1 MEGNE
6 FDGVQ
11 RYLYS
16 RSSVGSIIKRKVR
29 HCGFIGVFV
38 FIVIAAMSCGNQMT
52 LKSVGTIDLDSMMV
66 EAKPLVILT
75 IYQNDVLPEKYN
87 EIRDRIAEE
96 YARKANASNWLLG
109 DYGGGMFHIDQEEYE
124 SMVEEAAQKVYSEAW
139 EEIQY
144 IAKNNFSKEDFP
156 FGDIEDKYVS
166 EFIEFYFDT
175 AEDVDARVVLS
186 EPVLVK
192 NEDSYATFTVTN
204 TMDQTDYLIKLT
216 DADEE
221 NYYIEVSEL

>member
-1 MEGNE
+1 MRNMGIDVE
-6 FDGVQ
+6 FC
-11 RYLYS
+11 S
-16 RSSVGSIIKRKVR
+16 NKFFMKRVINR
-29 HCGFIGVFV
+29 MAFIAVAAFV
-38 FIVIAAMSCGNQMT
+38 AWTVVSCGNQVT
-52 LKSVGTIDLDSMMV
+52 LKSIGTVDLDSMMV

>member
-1 MEGNE
+1 MGIEELRNMGIDVE
-6 FDGVQ
+6 FC
-11 RYLYS
+11 S
-16 RSSVGSIIKRKVR
+16 NKFFMKRVINR
-29 HCGFIGVFV
+29 MAFIAVAAFV
-38 FIVIAAMSCGNQMT
+38 AWTVVSCGNQVT
-52 LKSVGTIDLDSMMV
+52 LKSIGTVDLDSMMV

-87 EIRDRIAEE
+87 EIRGEIAEE
-96 YARKANASNWLLG
+96 YARNVNASNWLLG
-109 DYGGGMFHIDQEEYE
+109 DYAGGMFHIDQTKYE
-124 SMVEEAAQKVYSEAW
+124 RMVEEAAQKVYSEAW

>member
-1 MEGNE
+1 MITEKFNNMGISVE
-6 FDGVQ
+6 
-11 RYLYS
+11 
-16 RSSVGSIIKRKVR
+16 SSSNKSFMKRAMNRMV
-29 HCGFIGVFV
+29 FIAFVVFV
-38 FIVIAAMSCGNQMT
+38 AWTAVSCGNQMT

-66 EAKPLVILT
+66 EAKPLIILT

-87 EIRDRIAEE
+87 EIRGRIAEE

-109 DYGGGMFHIDQEEYE
+109 DYAGGMYHIDQAKYE
-124 SMVEEAAQKVYSEAW
+124 RMVEEAAQKVYSEAW

-144 IAKNNFSKEDFP
+144 IAKNNFSKEEFP
-156 FGDIEDKYVS
+156 FGDIVDGYVC

-186 EPVLVK
+186 KPVLVK
-192 NEDSYATFTVTN
+192 DEESYATFTVTN

-216 DADEE
+216 EADEE
-221 NYYIEVSEL
+221 SYYIEVSEL

>member
-1 MEGNE
+1 MGIEELRNMGIDVE
-6 FDGVQ
+6 FC
-11 RYLYS
+11 S
-16 RSSVGSIIKRKVR
+16 NKFFMKRVINR
-29 HCGFIGVFV
+29 MAFIAVAAFV
-38 FIVIAAMSCGNQMT
+38 AWTVVSCGNQVT
-52 LKSVGTIDLDSMMV
+52 LKSIGTVDLDSMMV

>member
-1 MEGNE
+1 
-6 FDGVQ
+6 
-11 RYLYS
+11 
-16 RSSVGSIIKRKVR
+16 
-29 HCGFIGVFV
+29 
-38 FIVIAAMSCGNQMT
+38 
-52 LKSVGTIDLDSMMV
+52 
-66 EAKPLVILT
+66 
-75 IYQNDVLPEKYN
+75 
-87 EIRDRIAEE
+87 
-96 YARKANASNWLLG
+96 
-109 DYGGGMFHIDQEEYE
+109 
-124 SMVEEAAQKVYSEAW
+124 MVEEAAQKVYSEAW